1 MSKRAEAFAA
11 MRHVA
16 DTAKLLLGGSVD
28 IEALRQA
35 VALWDAFRPLPY
47 RRRIALSGRGGEG
60 GGVSAVEVTESQTS
74 IGTSEGETILKEIPN
89 VSAKS
94 SAKSPSWLGRFAAE
108 WRSRFGEGSQPPWGA
123 MGRALK
129 PLIAECGID
138 EVRKRWANYLVS
150 AEARYASPQRFA
162 MTFGAWVTSHP
173 DAWKYDPTEFRPGE
187 SHEAYIRRQVR
198 GGR

>member
-1 MSKRAEAFAA
+1 
-11 MRHVA
+11 MRNVA

-35 VALWDAFRPLPY
+35 VALWDAFRPLPF
-47 RRRIALSGRGGEG
+47 RRRIALSGVGGEG
-60 GGVSAVEVTESQTS
+60 GGVSAGQESQEHTVAS
-74 IGTSEGETILKEIPN
+74 VEDPIQSQLPED
-89 VSAKS
+89 SAKS
-94 SAKSPSWLGRFAAE
+94 SAKSPPWLGRFAAE

-129 PLIAECGID
+129 PLIAECGIE
-138 EVRKRWANYLVS
+138 EVRKRWANYLLT
-150 AEARYASPQRFA
+150 AEARYVSPQRFA